1 MQSFLDWIWRN
12 NYLIGL
18 LAMEA
23 CLCSGFPRRE
33 RAAAKWLGCTAVL
46 FVVSTFVMQAWEW
59 EGQTI
64 AAGNVVSNVLSCA
77 LIAILSVGQM
87 HLCFEIGIWNGI
99 FLMAIADLCQGLSF
113 NLYKIIDT
121 LLLGTAEIA
130 FWGPRSMLTNLI
142 MLLIGCA
149 LVHWTFGGKNRLEIK
164 GTRRESM
171 IIILAVIIL
180 AANEFFNKYLFVTD
194 PYSNVGSTMIVFRL
208 YDIVFDLV
216 TLYMLY
222 NLIARYTLEMEQT
235 AMQAI
240 ARQRSAQYVFSQEL
254 FDSINIKSHDLKKQ
268 IRYLRREGGAREDL
282 LAELE
287 TATDSLNTTFHSGND
302 ALDTVL
308 TEKSMICYRS
318 KIPFACMAGGDGL
331 DFMRDLDIYT
341 LFANLLDNAIEAS
354 QGLPEQERSIQ
365 VIVKRQGAF
374 LSIHEENY
382 FSGTVR
388 EQDGQLLTTKSDSRY
403 HGFGVRSMR
412 QIVEHYDGSI
422 SFVNEGNIFKVNI
435 LLPIPEDTGD

>member
-18 LAMEA
+18 LAMETS
-23 CLCSGFPRRE
+23 LCAAFPRKE
-33 RAAAKWLGCTAVL
+33 KAAVKWIACAVVM

-64 AAGNVVSNVLSCA
+64 AAGNVTSNVLSCS
-77 LIAILSVGQM
+77 LIAILSVGQLC
-87 HLCFEIGIWNGI
+87 LCFEIGLWNGI
-99 FLMAIADLCQGLSF
+99 FLMTIADLCQGLSF
-113 NLYKIIDT
+113 NLYKIADA

-130 FWGPRSMLTNLI
+130 FWGPRSMLLNLI
-142 MLLIGCA
+142 VLLIGCV
-149 LVHWTFGGKNRLEIK
+149 LVYWAFGGKNRLEVK
-164 GTRRESM
+164 GTRRENM
-171 IIILAVIIL
+171 IIVLAVIVL

-240 ARQRSAQYVFSQEL
+240 ARQRSAQYAFSQEL
-254 FDSINIKSHDLKKQ
+254 LDTINIKSHDLKKQ
-268 IRYLRREGGAREDL
+268 IRYLRREGGAREEL

-287 TATDSLNTTFHSGND
+287 TVTDSLNTTFHSGND
-302 ALDTVL
+302 ALNTVL
-308 TEKSMICYRS
+308 TEKSMVCYRS
-318 KIPFACMAGGDGL
+318 GIPFACMASGEGL

-354 QGLPEQERSIQ
+354 QGVPAQERSIQ
-365 VIVKRQGAF
+365 VIVKRQGGF

-388 EQDGQLLTTKSDSRY
+388 EQDGQLLTTKSDRQY

-412 QIVEHYDGSI
+412 QIVDHYDGSL
-422 SFVNEGNIFKVNI
+422 SFVTEGNIFKVNI
-435 LLPIPEDTGD
+435 LLPIPEGKGN

>member
-1 MQSFLDWIWRN
+1 MQSFLNWIWRN

-23 CLCSGFPRRE
+23 CLCSGFPRKDK
-33 RAAAKWLGCTAVL
+33 AAVKWLACALVM
-46 FVVSTFVMQAWEW
+46 FVVSSVVMQAWEW

-64 AAGNVVSNVLSCA
+64 AAGNIISNVLASA
-77 LIAILSVGQM
+77 LIAVLSAGPIQ
-87 HLCFEIGIWNGI
+87 LCFEIGIWNTV
-99 FLMAIADLCQGLSF
+99 FLITIADLCQGLSF
-113 NLYKIIDT
+113 NLYKIIDV

-130 FWGPRSMLTNLI
+130 FWGPRSMLLNLI
-142 MLLIGCA
+142 MLLLGCA
-149 LVHWTFGGKNRLEIK
+149 LVYWAFGGKNRLEIR
-164 GTRRESM
+164 GTRRESV

-180 AANEFFNKYLFVTD
+180 VANEFFNKYLFVND

-208 YDIVFDLV
+208 YDIAFDLV

-222 NLIARYTLEMEQT
+222 NLIARYTLEMEQM

-240 ARQRSAQYVFSQEL
+240 AQQRSAQYVFSQEL
-254 FDSINIKSHDLKKQ
+254 LDTINIKSHDLKKQ
-268 IRYLRREGGAREDL
+268 IRYLRREGAAREEL

-287 TATDSLNTTFHSGND
+287 TMTDSLNTSFHSGND

-318 KIPFACMAGGDGL
+318 GIPFACMAGGEGL
-331 DFMRDLDIYT
+331 NFMRDLDIYT

-354 QGLPEQERSIQ
+354 HGLPEQERGIQ

-388 EQDGQLLTTKSDSRY
+388 EQDGQLLTTKSDPQY

-422 SFVNEGNIFKVNI
+422 SFVNDGNIFKVNI
-435 LLPIPEDTGD
+435 LLPIPDDKRD